1 MDAEALGDRDL
12 WGATGSLWRA
22 GEGLHHLYRGVAC
35 LPPLPPRLLPPTPG
49 PFPSAPSRPPQSPD
63 APNPAPVP
71 PASRKANRPPAAFWR
86 LRGSSAGRPL
96 AGWVGGWGVH
106 AHPRRP
112 SPLYSPVSTPP
123 APGSGKD
130 RGPGSRAPGGVRR
143 ASPLRC
149 GRHGGAGHGAGDLA
163 PCAGPCPVRSVSR
176 PPSGETWGVGS
187 PSCSNPLKVLGPQGE
202 LSF

>member
-35 LPPLPPRLLPPTPG
+35 LPPLPPRLLPPLPVPFLPLPLVPRSPPTP
-49 PFPSAPSRPPQSPD
+49 PTQLSRPAGVQECEQASSCVLETPRLKRR
-63 APNPAPVP
+63 PA
-71 PASRKANRPPAAFWR
+71 F
-86 LRGSSAGRPL
+86 
-96 AGWVGGWGVH
+96 GWVGGWGVH

-143 ASPLRC
+143 ASPLHC
-149 GRHGGAGHGAGDLA
+149 GRHGGARHGAGDLA